1 MKKQIRYSVFETNSS
16 SVHSLSYRWPKYM
29 NIEDYLDEHGKYGRL
44 LVGYFSEVEEA
55 ETSESALPCD
65 RLNWLIGVL
74 LNSEEVEV
82 RWYLLKLMDY
92 MNKLGVDMK
101 LVEPFYNQEL
111 RHYYRYVDKELIEDI
126 FSSESKF
133 LTFIFDP
140 TCVVEESPL

>member
-1 MKKQIRYSVFETNSS
+1 
-16 SVHSLSYRWPKYM
+16 M

-44 LVGYFSEVEEA
+44 LVGYFAEVEEA

-82 RWYLLKLMDY
+82 RWYLLKLMEY
-92 MNKLGVDMK
+92 MKILGVEIK
-101 LVEPFYNQEL
+101 LVEPFYSQEL
-111 RHYYRYVDKELIEDI
+111 SHYYRYIDKELIEDI

>member
-1 MKKQIRYSVFETNSS
+1 MLRQIRQNVFETNSS
-16 SVHSLSYRWPKYM
+16 SVHSLSYRCPKY
-29 NIEDYLDEHGKYGRL
+29 NDIEDYLYEHGKYGRL
-44 LVGYFSEVEEA
+44 LVGYFAEVEEA
-55 ETSESALPCD
+55 EESETAMPCD

-126 FSSESKF
+126 FSSESRF

-140 TCVVEESPL
+140 TCVVETSVL